1 MKKKIAIILF
11 NKQLHDNLYIL
22 LMPRLLL
29 NSKSFNISK
38 VSHGIKY
45 VFLNNKSL
53 ILKTTNLFY
62 LFFFKKIEL
71 TTFLISNLKTF
82 FGFKF
87 KNLYF
92 TSLTIKRFNYIKKFC
107 FSQFLITLKKFY
119 FYFFHFI
126 FALKKN
132 IKNLK

>member
-29 NSKSFNISK
+29 NSKGFNISK
-38 VSHGIKY
+38 VRHGIKY

-53 ILKTTNLFY
+53 LLKTTNLFY
-62 LFFFKKIEL
+62 LCFFKKLEL
-71 TTFLISNLKTF
+71 TTFIISNLKTF

-92 TSLTIKRFNYIKKFC
+92 TSLTIKRFNYIKNFC
-107 FSQFLITLKKFY
+107 FSQFLITLKKLY